1 LKYNDFVLLA
11 RYLQSIISRQ
21 SALTFTEFDNMSTNY
36 NVIES
41 AAHVVSFAELAGDTS
56 RDAASVKANLGDTL
70 LSEAAAAFAVDG
82 YTTSA
87 QLLVAVARQLDCT
100 FSAACGDGMELKTTG
115 KKPKEM
121 TEGHK
126 ARVGAFRS
134 FAQYINKAVE
144 FELPLD
150 AYDSMTE
157 LRAAIKK
164 AQPDDEMSGL
174 RDTIKEAQKVI
185 ADNWS
190 RCSTERRQLIREAII
205 EAAQLSVISIDDII

>member
-1 LKYNDFVLLA
+1 MAIKKSD
-11 RYLQSIISRQ
+11 
-21 SALTFTEFDNMSTNY
+21 Y

-41 AAHVVSFAELAGDTS
+41 AERVTTQAEMAGDDTLL
-56 RDAASVKANLGDTL
+56 AANAKSNLGDAL
-70 LSEAAAAFAVDG
+70 LSEATTAYSVDG

-87 QLLVAVARQLDCT
+87 QLLVAVARNLDCT

-121 TEGHK
+121 TEQHK

-144 FELPLD
+144 LELPID
-150 AYDSMTE
+150 AYDSMTA

-164 AQPDDEMSGL
+164 AQPDDEMDGL
-174 RDTIKEAQKVI
+174 RSTIKEAQKVI
-185 ADNWS
+185 ADNWT

-205 EAAQLSVISIDDII
+205 EAAKLSVISIDDII

>member
-1 LKYNDFVLLA
+1 ME
-11 RYLQSIISRQ
+11 
-21 SALTFTEFDNMSTNY
+21 FTKMSTDY

-41 AAHVVSFAELAGDTS
+41 AERVTTQAEIAGD
-56 RDAASVKANLGDTL
+56 DALLAANAKSNLGNAL
-70 LSEAAAAFAVDG
+70 LSEAAMAFAVDG

-121 TEGHK
+121 SEGHK
-126 ARVGAFRS
+126 SRVGAFRS

-144 FELPLD
+144 LELPLD
-150 AYDSMTE
+150 AFASMTE
-157 LRAAIKK
+157 LRTAIKA
-164 AQPDDEMSGL
+164 AQPDDEMDGL
-174 RDTIKEAQKVI
+174 RSTIKEAQKVI
-185 ADNWS
+185 ADNWA

-205 EAAQLSVISIDDII
+205 EAAKLSVISIDDII